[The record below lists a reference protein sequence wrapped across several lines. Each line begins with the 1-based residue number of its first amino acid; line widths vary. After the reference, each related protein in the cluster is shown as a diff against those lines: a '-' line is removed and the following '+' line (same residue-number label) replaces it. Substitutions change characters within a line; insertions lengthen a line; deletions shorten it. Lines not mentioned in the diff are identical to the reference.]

1 MILNL
6 GVTDLPYA
14 DPEPARKVPK
24 KPGKRPRKPAERQGS
39 LSTGDVAEILEAH
52 YHVMEHFVELHGEEI
67 AHQIENSMQGALENL
82 LSGAP
87 VPAGHDIFGTA
98 MSEIEDVFKNMLS
111 NEELE
116 KIGYPGLP
124 TQAAI
129 KGVSHRF
136 KRPYAKRAKRPSL
149 IDTGLYQSS
158 FKAWVT

>member
-24 KPGKRPRKPAERQGS
+24 KPGKRPRKAAERRGS
-39 LSTGDVAEILEAH
+39 LTTGDVAEILEAE
-52 YHVMEHFVELHGEEI
+52 YHVMEHFVELHGEDI
-67 AHQIENSMQGALENL
+67 ARHIEGSMQGAIENL
-82 LSGAP
+82 LAGAP
-87 VPAGHDIFGTA
+87 PGAENDIFGTA
-98 MSEIEDVFKNMLS
+98 MSEIEDAFKNMLS
-111 NEELE
+111 LKELD
-116 KIGYPGLP
+116 KIGYPGIP
-124 TQAAI
+124 TAAAE

-136 KRPYAKRAKRPSL
+136 KRPYQRRNPRPSF